1 MIVFYNRLMRGC
13 KTHNQF
19 NKLHID
25 LENHMT
31 PLELEALR
39 SELSPA
45 RHTWETLFRGRQS
58 TDPSPAQELWVQNLH
73 HLVTKSGKPCPEP
86 FVRHRLRRRVTLF
99 TAGGSRSGK
108 TLAICFSGRAQRMMM
123 PLPVFLQ
130 NIDSTQVDVAFVR
143 DPTRNSYRLGI
154 GGVADSLEASIDKL
168 EDILRIED
176 YRSVVSNGTSGGG
189 VPAVMCALRL
199 NLDAALWVGGNH
211 PDDPR
216 WNTPGGTGLREILRH
231 YIDTSTRKPAV
242 FLAFGTDCVKDKGSA
257 EAFASVVPAQL
268 ITISVPNG
276 SVEHN
281 SLYPLARSG
290 GLAGL
295 LESTVFNKSRASAQS
310 A

>member
-1 MIVFYNRLMRGC
+1 MIDFYNRLVRGC

-25 LENHMT
+25 LENRMT

-73 HLVTKSGKPCPEP
+73 RLAAKIGKPCPEP
-86 FVRHRLRRRVTLF
+86 FLRHRLRRRVTLF
-99 TAGGSRSGK
+99 SAGGNRSGK

-130 NIDSTQVDVAFVR
+130 NIASTQVDVAFMH

-168 EDILRIED
+168 RDILRIED
-176 YRSVVSNGTSGGG
+176 YRSVVSIGTSGGG

-199 NLDAALWVGGNH
+199 NLDAALSVGGNH

-216 WNTPGGTGLREILRH
+216 WITADGTGLREIFRRH
-231 YIDTSTRKPAV
+231 VDAAKVKPAV
-242 FLAFGTDCVKDKGSA
+242 FLAFGTDCAKDKKSA
-257 EAFASVVPAQL
+257 EALASIVPARL

-281 SLYPLARSG
+281 ALYPVARNG

-295 LESTVFNKSRASAQS
+295 LESTVFNNSRASTQS

>member
-1 MIVFYNRLMRGC
+1 MIDFYNRLVRRC
-13 KTHNQF
+13 KTPNQF

-25 LENHMT
+25 LENRMT
-31 PLELEALR
+31 PLELEGLR

-73 HLVTKSGKPCPEP
+73 HLATKSGKPCPEP

-99 TAGGSRSGK
+99 TAGGGRSGK

-130 NIDSTQVDVAFVR
+130 NIDSTQVDVAFMR

-154 GGVADSLEASIDKL
+154 GGVSDSLEASIDKL
-168 EDILRIED
+168 KDILRIED
-176 YRSVVSNGTSGGG
+176 YFSTVSIGTSGGG
-189 VPAVMCALRL
+189 IPAVMSALRL
-199 NLDAALWVGGNH
+199 DLDAALSVGGNH

-216 WNTPGGTGLREILRH
+216 WNTAEGTGLRETLRR
-231 YIDTSTRKPAV
+231 YNDACTGKPAI
-242 FLAFGTDCVKDKGSA
+242 FLAFGTDCVKDKKSA
-257 EAFASVVPAQL
+257 EALASVVPARL

-281 SLYPLARSG
+281 ALYPVARSG

-295 LESTVFNKSRASAQS
+295 LKSTVFNKSRASTQS